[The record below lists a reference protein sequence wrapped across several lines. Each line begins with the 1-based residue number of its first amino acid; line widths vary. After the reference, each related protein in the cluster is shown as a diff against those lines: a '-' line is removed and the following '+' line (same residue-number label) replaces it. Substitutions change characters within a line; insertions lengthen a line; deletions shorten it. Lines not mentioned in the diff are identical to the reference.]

1 MTLNAIGKPLLGP
14 LPFTQVWDAWSQFLP
29 PRIPSALIFHNSE
42 VIKGNHLVL
51 NKLVSL
57 SYSKSPNRVLEPSK
71 EVMHGVRWWLPFTD
85 LLAQL
90 ITNLLPRLS
99 SVCASLADYRWLE
112 MSVTPCADGF
122 ADLPVPLSLGWAE
135 LLQEL

>member
-1 MTLNAIGKPLLGP
+1 MPGVN
-14 LPFTQVWDAWSQFLP
+14 FCP

-42 VIKGNHLVL
+42 VKKGNHLVL

-90 ITNLLPRLS
+90 VANLLPRLS

-135 LLQEL
+135 LLQEW